1 MGYVVNF
8 TVGGS
13 VCLISFFA
21 KSPPWTT
28 CTPQELSKEQ
38 RVALERQR
46 QADEVAVQ
54 KAVHMAVE
62 FASSQTLLEA
72 VVNEVGELEVLKKQ
86 KDPKA
91 WLGSRL
97 KVDIV
102 TDSDVLAI
110 QLIRYPYVDRD
121 NADEYRLV
129 LESVLR
135 VLESNVDDRVSLQTL
150 QRP

>member
-1 MGYVVNF
+1 
-8 TVGGS
+8 
-13 VCLISFFA
+13 
-21 KSPPWTT
+21 
-28 CTPQELSKEQ
+28 
-38 RVALERQR
+38 
-46 QADEVAVQ
+46 
-54 KAVHMAVE
+54 MAVE

-72 VVNEVGELEVLKKQ
+72 VVNEMGELEVLQKQ

-91 WLGSRL
+91 WLSSRL
-97 KVDIV
+97 KVDFV
-102 TDSDVLAI
+102 TDSEILSI